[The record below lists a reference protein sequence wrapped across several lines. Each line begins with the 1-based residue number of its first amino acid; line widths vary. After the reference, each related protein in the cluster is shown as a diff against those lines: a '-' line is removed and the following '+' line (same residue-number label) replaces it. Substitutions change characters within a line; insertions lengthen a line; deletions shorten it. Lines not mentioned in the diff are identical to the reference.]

1 MKQSVLKYA
10 LLVVLPVFC
19 SVPQSLHASTIFF
32 EDFTTA
38 TVGLDVTTAGS
49 FSTINGTNVDVVGG
63 ATFGSLCSGPESGNC
78 VDMAGSGGN
87 PLGQL
92 ELTTPLNLA
101 AGVYNLSFDLIGSQ
115 RGQTS
120 STTVK
125 FGSYS
130 QTFILAGDDLSSG
143 VVVNLPVTIAG
154 GLTQLEFIN
163 NGDGGNGNIGA
174 LLDNISITDNGT
186 PSNPS
191 PVPEPGTVGLVATGL
206 LGIVETVRRRMVA

>member
-1 MKQSVLKYA
+1 L
-10 LLVVLPVFC
+10 
-19 SVPQSLHASTIFF
+19 F
-32 EDFTTA
+32 ENFTTA
-38 TVGLDVTTAGS
+38 TVGLDVTTAGL

-63 ATFGSLCSGPESGNC
+63 SNFGSLCSGPESGNC

-101 AGVYNLSFDLIGSQ
+101 AGVYDLSFDLIGSQ
-115 RGQTS
+115 RGQAS

-130 QTFILAGDDLSSG
+130 QTFILASNDLTSG

-163 NGDGGNGNIGA
+163 NGDGGNSNVGA
-174 LLDNISITDNGT
+174 LLDNVSIDSGT
-186 PSNPS
+186 QSSPS
-191 PVPEPGTVGLVATGL
+191 PIPEPATLGLLATGL
-206 LGIVETVRRRMVA
+206 VGIVDAVRRRLAG